1 MIESFLLEHSV
12 SDQIE
17 TPDLPE
23 PEPAHEARHPDGRKS
38 FLAKWAT
45 TILCISLFFVPLI
58 VMGSIKSLE
67 VQANDVRQWLP
78 SGFQEAKIYD
88 EFVSRFGIDEM
99 VVLSWEDCKIDN
111 PEIREFQAALES
123 LESGGQKMFSRV
135 VSGPDILE
143 QIEAIGVRRS
153 EALQRIQGLL
163 IGPDGETTCLLAYPQ
178 SKQHQLPAEIENRKE
193 IIERLYELG
202 EEFEI
207 QPDQL
212 HLGGPTVDGA
222 TIEIES
228 KKSLGTFLWISVA
241 LVFFLTWFRMRDL
254 PLSLLVIFFAGLC
267 ASVSLTILFWTGG
280 KMNLTMVMLPTL
292 AFILGVSGCV
302 HVVNYYRKA
311 STVGHGLFSA
321 DQALIDGAQP
331 IALSATTTAIGL
343 MSLAASTV
351 IPIQLFGLYAGL
363 GIVSS
368 IAVLLL
374 VLPATLY
381 LLRGRI
387 SKRFADASNLAKRE
401 RHTGVSR
408 TTSKLLMLVCRSH
421 WWVVIPCLVGII
433 ILTMGIFRLEAS
445 VKIQNRFASQTKI
458 IADYQWLEEH
468 LGPLVP
474 MEVVLRFDPE
484 NELTSWEQ
492 MQLVKSVEQAI
503 KQTTAVNATLSA
515 ATFEPI
521 LPQGSRFT
529 EKLKRQ
535 TMKRKWMVMFNGSPE
550 TDSAFEEAKLVKLSG
565 DETFW
570 RISLRVAALNE
581 IDYGGFLQTVR
592 DNVTNQLDHHDHHG
606 VSAELTGGIPM
617 VYIAQHQILSD
628 LMWSFA
634 TAFIIICLIFMFV
647 LRSIRAGLIAMIPNV
662 FPPLVVF
669 GAMGWLGF
677 SIEIG
682 SVMTASVAL
691 GIAVDDTLHFL
702 TWYRRGTLEGMSRY
716 AAIRFAFGHC
726 AKAMIDTSLICGL
739 GVVPFLFG
747 VFMPTVKFALLLLI
761 MLLTAL
767 LGDLIL
773 LPAILAGPAGI
784 LFRIGSRK
792 LTSDDSQ
799 EEDYVDGSV
808 GRDLERE
815 QLDQPLKMVRRQ

>member
-1 MIESFLLEHSV
+1 M
-12 SDQIE
+12 SDQLE
-17 TPDLPE
+17 TPDSPE
-23 PEPAHEARHPDGRKS
+23 PKPVLEARYPDGRKS

-45 TILCISLFFVPLI
+45 VILCVSLFAVPLI
-58 VMGSIKSLE
+58 VLGSLRSLK
-67 VQANDVRQWLP
+67 VQSNNFRQWLP
-78 SGFQEAKIYD
+78 SGFEEAQIFD
-88 EFVSRFGIDEM
+88 DFVSRFGIDEM
-99 VVLSWEDCKIDN
+99 VVMSWEDCKIGN
-111 PEIREFQAALES
+111 PDVQEFRAALES
-123 LESGGQKMFSRV
+123 IQYDGRNMFSRV
-135 VSGPDILE
+135 ICGPDILE
-143 QIEAIGVRRS
+143 EIQGIGVRRS
-153 EALQRIQGLL
+153 EAMQRIEGLL
-163 IGPDGETTCLLAYPQ
+163 LGPDKETTCLVAYP
-178 SKQHQLPAEIENRKE
+178 LPKFNEEIAVIDNRKE
-193 IIERLYELG
+193 IIASVYELAQ
-202 EEFEI
+202 EFDIKPE
-207 QPDQL
+207 DF

-222 TIEIES
+222 TIQTES
-228 KKSLGTFLWISVA
+228 KKSLGIFLWSSVA
-241 LVFFLTWFRMRDL
+241 LIFLLTWFRMRDL
-254 PLSLLVIFFAGLC
+254 PLSILVIFFAGLC
-267 ASVSLTILFWTGG
+267 ASVSLTVLFWTGG

-292 AFILGVSGCV
+292 TFILGVSGCV

-311 STVGHGLFSA
+311 STTGHELFSA

-343 MSLAASTV
+343 MSLACSSV
-351 IPIQLFGLYAGL
+351 VPIKLFGIYSGL
-363 GIVSS
+363 GVLASIV
-368 IAVLLL
+368 VLLL
-374 VLPATLY
+374 VLPASLY

-387 SKRFADASNLAKRE
+387 SKRFSDENNLAKRE

-408 TTSKLLMLVCRSH
+408 TTSKLLMLVCRNH
-421 WWVVIPCLVGII
+421 WLVVIPCLLGVTV
-433 ILTMGIFRLEAS
+433 LTMGVFQLKAS
-445 VKIQNRFASQTKI
+445 VKIQNRFASRTKI
-458 IADYQWLEEH
+458 ISDYQWLEDN

-474 MEVVLRFDPE
+474 MEVVLRFNPE
-484 NELTSWEQ
+484 TELPPWEQ
-492 MQLVKSVEQAI
+492 MQLVKAVEQAI

-515 ATFEPI
+515 ATFEPV
-521 LPQGSRFT
+521 LPQGNRFT
-529 EKLKRQ
+529 DKFTRQ
-535 TMKRKWMVMFNGSPE
+535 TMKRKWSALFNGTPE
-550 TDSAFEEAKLVKLSG
+550 KSSTFEDSKLVKLSG

-581 IDYGGFLQTVR
+581 IDYGGFLETVGN
-592 DNVTNQLDHHDHHG
+592 NVRNQLDHHDQHG

-617 VYIAQHQILSD
+617 VYIAQHQILND
-628 LMWSFA
+628 LMWSFG
-634 TAFIIICLIFMFV
+634 TAFVIISFIFMFV

-669 GAMGWLGF
+669 GAMGWLGY

-739 GVVPFLFG
+739 GVIPLLFG

-784 LFRIGSRK
+784 LFRMGKRLKSPED
-792 LTSDDSQ
+792 SDD
-799 EEDYVDGSV
+799 EDYVDGSI
-808 GRDLERE
+808 GGDPDKDQLEH
-815 QLDQPLKMVRRQ
+815 PLKMVRRQ

>member
-1 MIESFLLEHSV
+1 M

-23 PEPAHEARHPDGRKS
+23 PEPVLEARYPDGRKS
-38 FLAKWAT
+38 FLTKWAT
-45 TILCISLFFVPLI
+45 VILCLSLFFVPLI
-58 VMGSIKSLE
+58 VMGSLKSLK
-67 VQANDVRQWLP
+67 VRSNDFRQWLP
-78 SGFQEAKIYD
+78 SGFEEAQIFD
-88 EFVSRFGIDEM
+88 DFVSRFGVDEM
-99 VVLSWEDCKIDN
+99 VVMSWEGCKIGN
-111 PEIREFQAALES
+111 PEIQEFQAALETV
-123 LESGGQKMFSRV
+123 ETDGRRIFSRV
-135 VSGPDILE
+135 VSGPDVLE
-143 QIEAIGVRRS
+143 EIQAIGVSKS
-153 EALQRIQGLL
+153 EALQRMQGLL
-163 IGPDGETTCLLAYPQ
+163 IGPDKETTCLLAYPLH
-178 SKQHQLPAEIENRKE
+178 KLENALAKIENRKD
-193 IIERLYELG
+193 IIARVYELAQ
-202 EEFEI
+202 EFEI
-207 QPDQL
+207 EPADL

-222 TIEIES
+222 TIETES
-228 KKSLGTFLWISVA
+228 KKSLGVFLYASVL
-241 LVFFLTWFRMRDL
+241 LVFLLTWFRMRDL

-292 AFILGVSGCV
+292 TFILGVSGCV

-311 STVGHGLFSA
+311 STAGHGLLSA
-321 DQALIDGAQP
+321 DQALNDGAQP

-343 MSLAASTV
+343 MSLAGSSV
-351 IPIQLFGLYAGL
+351 IPIKLFGIYAGL
-363 GIVSS
+363 GILAS
-368 IAVLLL
+368 IIILLL
-374 VLPATLY
+374 VLPAALH

-387 SKRFADASNLAKRE
+387 SKRFADKNMLAKRE

-408 TTSKLLMLVCRSH
+408 TTSKLLMLVCRNH
-421 WWVVIPCLVGII
+421 WLVVIPCLLAITV
-433 ILTMGIFRLEAS
+433 LAMGIFQLKAS
-445 VKIQNRFASQTKI
+445 VKIQNRFASKTKI
-458 IADYQWLEEH
+458 ISDYQWLEEN

-474 MEVVLRFDPE
+474 MEVVLRFNPE
-484 NELTSWEQ
+484 NELTAWDQ

-515 ATFEPI
+515 ATFEPV
-521 LPQGSRFT
+521 LPEGNRFT
-529 EKLKRQ
+529 DKFKRQ
-535 TMKRKWMVMFNGSPE
+535 TMKRKWNVMFNGTPE
-550 TDSAFEEAKLVKLSG
+550 KNSTFEDSKLVKLSG

-581 IDYGGFLQTVR
+581 IDYGGFLETVGN
-592 DNVTNQLDHHDHHG
+592 NVRNQLDHHDQHG

-628 LMWSFA
+628 LMWSFG
-634 TAFIIICLIFMFV
+634 TAFVIISFIFMFV
-647 LRSIRAGLIAMIPNV
+647 LKSIRAGLIAMIPNV
-662 FPPLVVF
+662 FPPLIVF

-739 GVVPFLFG
+739 GVVPLLFG
-747 VFMPTVKFALLLLI
+747 VFMPTVKFALLLMI

-784 LFRIGSRK
+784 LFRMGQRLPSPG
-792 LTSDDSQ
+792 DPQND
-799 EEDYVDGSV
+799 EDYVDGAIGSNPD
-808 GRDLERE
+808 R
-815 QLDQPLKMVRRQ
+815 QPVEMFRRRHDD

>member
-1 MIESFLLEHSV
+1 M

-23 PEPAHEARHPDGRKS
+23 PEPVLEAQYPDGRKS
-38 FLAKWAT
+38 FLAKWST
-45 TILCISLFFVPLI
+45 TILCLSLFFVPLI
-58 VMGSIKSLE
+58 VMGSLRSLK
-67 VQANDVRQWLP
+67 VQANDFRQWLP
-78 SGFQEAKIYD
+78 SGFEEAQIFD
-88 EFVSRFGIDEM
+88 DFVSRFGVDEM
-99 VVLSWEDCKIDN
+99 VVLSWEGCKIDN
-111 PEIREFQAALES
+111 PEVQEFRAELES
-123 LESGGQKMFSRV
+123 LQANGQNLFSRV
-135 VSGPDILE
+135 ICGPDVLDEIM
-143 QIEAIGVRRS
+143 AIGVRES
-153 EALQRIQGLL
+153 EAMQRIEGLL
-163 IGPDGETTCLLAYPQ
+163 LGPDKETTCLVAYP
-178 SKQHQLPAEIENRKE
+178 LPKLEQEIATIENRRE
-193 IIERLYELG
+193 IIASIYELA

-207 QPDQL
+207 APEDL

-222 TIEIES
+222 TIETES
-228 KKSLGTFLWISVA
+228 KKSLGIFLWLSVF
-241 LVFFLTWFRMRDL
+241 LVFLLTWFRMRDL

-292 AFILGVSGCV
+292 TFILGVSGCV

-311 STVGHGLFSA
+311 STVGRELLSA
-321 DQALIDGAQP
+321 DQALRDGAQP

-343 MSLAASTV
+343 MSLACSSV
-351 IPIQLFGLYAGL
+351 IPIKLFGIYSGL
-363 GIVSS
+363 GVLAS

-374 VLPATLY
+374 VLPAALY

-387 SKRFADASNLAKRE
+387 SKRFADENNLAKRE

-408 TTSKLLMLVCRSH
+408 NTSKLLMLVCRNH
-421 WWVVIPCLVGII
+421 WLVVIPCLLAVT
-433 ILTMGIFRLEAS
+433 ILAMGVFRLKAS

-458 IADYQWLEEH
+458 ISDYQWLEKN

-474 MEVVLRFDPE
+474 MEVVLRFNPE

-521 LPQGSRFT
+521 LPQGNRFT
-529 EKLKRQ
+529 DKFKRQ
-535 TMKRKWMVMFNGSPE
+535 TMMRKWMALFNGTAEQPS
-550 TDSAFEEAKLVKLSG
+550 SFEESKLVKLSG

-581 IDYGGFLQTVR
+581 IDYGGFLDTVR
-592 DNVTNQLDHHDHHG
+592 NNVTNQLNHHDKHG

-617 VYIAQHQILSD
+617 VYIAQHQILND
-628 LMWSFA
+628 LMWSFG
-634 TAFIIICLIFMFV
+634 TAFIIISFIFMFV
-647 LRSIRAGLIAMIPNV
+647 LKSIPAGLIAMIPNV

-716 AAIRFAFGHC
+716 AAIRCAFGHC

-739 GVVPFLFG
+739 GVIPLLFG
-747 VFMPTVKFALLLLI
+747 VFMPTVKFSLLLMV

-784 LFRIGSRK
+784 LFRMGKRVPSPE
-792 LTSDDSQ
+792 DPPND
-799 EEDYVDGSV
+799 EDYVDGSV
-808 GRDLERE
+808 GGDPERQTE
-815 QLDQPLKMVRRQ
+815 QPLEMVRRQ

>member
-1 MIESFLLEHSV
+1 M

-23 PEPAHEARHPDGRKS
+23 PKPVLEARYPDGRKS

-45 TILCISLFFVPLI
+45 TILCLSLFAAPLI
-58 VMGSIKSLE
+58 VMGSLKSLK
-67 VQANDVRQWLP
+67 VRSNDFRQWLP
-78 SGFQEAKIYD
+78 SGFEEAQIFD
-88 EFVSRFGIDEM
+88 DFVDRFGVDEM
-99 VVLSWEDCKIDN
+99 VVLSWEGCKIDN
-111 PEIREFQAALES
+111 PDIQDFKAALEAA
-123 LESGGQKMFSRV
+123 ETDGQKTFNRV
-135 VSGPDILE
+135 VSGADILE
-143 QIEAIGVRRS
+143 EVQAIGVRKS

-163 IGPDGETTCLLAYPQ
+163 IGPDRETTCLLAYPQ
-178 SKQHQLPAEIENRKE
+178 PKFVNGLAKIENRKE
-193 IIERLYELG
+193 IIALVYELG
-202 EEFEI
+202 QQFEI
-207 QPDQL
+207 EPADL

-222 TIEIES
+222 TIETES
-228 KKSLGTFLWISVA
+228 KKSLGIFLWISVL
-241 LVFFLTWFRMRDL
+241 LVFLLTWFRMRDL

-267 ASVSLTILFWTGG
+267 ASISLTILFWTGG

-292 AFILGVSGCV
+292 SFILGVSGCV

-311 STVGHGLFSA
+311 STAGHELLSA
-321 DQALIDGAQP
+321 DQALVDGAQP

-343 MSLAASTV
+343 MSLAGSSV
-351 IPIQLFGLYAGL
+351 IPIKFFGIYAGL
-363 GIVSS
+363 GILAS

-374 VLPATLY
+374 VLPAALY

-387 SKRFADASNLAKRE
+387 SKRFADKKILAKRE

-408 TTSKLLMLVCRSH
+408 TTSKLLMLVCRNH
-421 WWVVIPCLVGII
+421 WLVVIPCLLAIT
-433 ILTMGIFRLEAS
+433 ILAMGILQLKAS
-445 VKIQNRFASQTKI
+445 VKIQNRFASKTKI
-458 IADYQWLEEH
+458 ISDYQWLEDN

-474 MEVVLRFDPE
+474 MEVVLRFNPE
-484 NELTSWEQ
+484 NQLSSWEQ
-492 MQLVKSVEQAI
+492 LQLVKSVEQAI

-515 ATFEPI
+515 ATFEPV
-521 LPQGSRFT
+521 LPQGNRFT
-529 EKLKRQ
+529 DKFKRQ
-535 TMKRKWMVMFNGSPE
+535 TMKRKWMAMFHGTPE
-550 TDSAFEEAKLVKLSG
+550 RSSKFEDSKLVKFSG

-570 RISLRVAALNE
+570 RISLRVAALND
-581 IDYGGFLQTVR
+581 IDYGGFLETV
-592 DNVTNQLDHHDHHG
+592 DNNVQNQLDHYDQHG
-606 VSAELTGGIPM
+606 VSVELTGGIPM

-628 LMWSFA
+628 LMWSFG
-634 TAFIIICLIFMFV
+634 TAFVIISFIFMFV
-647 LRSIRAGLIAMIPNV
+647 LKSIRAGLIAMIPNV
-662 FPPLVVF
+662 FPPLIVF

-739 GVVPFLFG
+739 GVVPLLFG
-747 VFMPTVKFALLLLI
+747 VFMPTVKFALLLTV

-784 LFRIGSRK
+784 LFRMGKR
-792 LTSDDSQ
+792 LPLPEDLPND
-799 EEDYVDGSV
+799 EDYVDGSI
-808 GRDLERE
+808 GRDPNAE
-815 QLDQPLKMVRRQ
+815 QLEEPLKMVRRQP

>member
-1 MIESFLLEHSV
+1 M
-12 SDQIE
+12 SDQLE
-17 TPDLPE
+17 TPDSPE
-23 PEPAHEARHPDGRKS
+23 PKPVLEARYPDGRKS

-45 TILCISLFFVPLI
+45 VILCVSLFAVPLI
-58 VMGSIKSLE
+58 VLGSLRSLK
-67 VQANDVRQWLP
+67 VQSNNFRQWLP
-78 SGFQEAKIYD
+78 SGFEEAQIFD
-88 EFVSRFGIDEM
+88 DFVSRFGIDEM
-99 VVLSWEDCKIDN
+99 VVMSWEDCKIGN
-111 PEIREFQAALES
+111 PDVQEFRAALES
-123 LESGGQKMFSRV
+123 IQYDGRNMFSRV
-135 VSGPDILE
+135 ICGPDILE
-143 QIEAIGVRRS
+143 EIQGIGVRRS
-153 EALQRIQGLL
+153 EAMQRIEGLL
-163 IGPDGETTCLLAYPQ
+163 LGPDKETTCLVAYP
-178 SKQHQLPAEIENRKE
+178 LPKFNEEIAVIDNRKE
-193 IIERLYELG
+193 IIASVYELAQ
-202 EEFEI
+202 EFDIKPE
-207 QPDQL
+207 DF

-222 TIEIES
+222 TIQTES
-228 KKSLGTFLWISVA
+228 KKSLGIFLWSSVA
-241 LVFFLTWFRMRDL
+241 LIFLLTWFRMRDL
-254 PLSLLVIFFAGLC
+254 PLSILVIFFAGLC
-267 ASVSLTILFWTGG
+267 ASVSLTVLFWTGG

-292 AFILGVSGCV
+292 TFILGVSGCV

-311 STVGHGLFSA
+311 STTGHELFSA

-343 MSLAASTV
+343 MSLACSSV
-351 IPIQLFGLYAGL
+351 VPIKLFGIYSGL
-363 GIVSS
+363 GVLASIV
-368 IAVLLL
+368 VLLL
-374 VLPATLY
+374 VLPASLY

-387 SKRFADASNLAKRE
+387 SKRFSDENNLAKRE

-408 TTSKLLMLVCRSH
+408 TTSKLLMLVCRNH
-421 WWVVIPCLVGII
+421 WLVVIPCLLGVTV
-433 ILTMGIFRLEAS
+433 LTMGVFQLKAS
-445 VKIQNRFASQTKI
+445 VKIQNRFASRTKI
-458 IADYQWLEEH
+458 ISDYQWLEDN

-474 MEVVLRFDPE
+474 MEVVLRFNPE
-484 NELTSWEQ
+484 TELPPWEQ
-492 MQLVKSVEQAI
+492 MQLVKAVEQAI

-515 ATFEPI
+515 ATFEPV
-521 LPQGSRFT
+521 LPQGNRFT
-529 EKLKRQ
+529 DKFTRQ
-535 TMKRKWMVMFNGSPE
+535 TMKRKWSALFNGTPE
-550 TDSAFEEAKLVKLSG
+550 KSSTFEDSKLVKLSG

-581 IDYGGFLQTVR
+581 IDYGGFLETVGN
-592 DNVTNQLDHHDHHG
+592 NVRNQLDHHDQHG

-617 VYIAQHQILSD
+617 VYIAQHQILND
-628 LMWSFA
+628 LMWSFG
-634 TAFIIICLIFMFV
+634 TAFVIISFIFMFV

-669 GAMGWLGF
+669 GAMGWLGY

-739 GVVPFLFG
+739 GVIPLLFG

-784 LFRIGSRK
+784 LFRMGKRLKSPED
-792 LTSDDSQ
+792 SDD
-799 EEDYVDGSV
+799 EDYVDGSI
-808 GRDLERE
+808 GGDPDKDQLEH
-815 QLDQPLKMVRRQ
+815 PLKMVRRK

>member
-1 MIESFLLEHSV
+1 M
-12 SDQIE
+12 SDQLE
-17 TPDLPE
+17 TPDSPE
-23 PEPAHEARHPDGRKS
+23 PKPVLEARYPDGRKS

-45 TILCISLFFVPLI
+45 VILCVSLFAVPLI
-58 VMGSIKSLE
+58 VLGSLRSLK
-67 VQANDVRQWLP
+67 VQSNNFRQWLP
-78 SGFQEAKIYD
+78 SGFEEAQIFD
-88 EFVSRFGIDEM
+88 DFVSRFGIDEM
-99 VVLSWEDCKIDN
+99 VVMSWEDCKIGN
-111 PEIREFQAALES
+111 PDVQEFRAALES
-123 LESGGQKMFSRV
+123 IQYDGRNMFSRV
-135 VSGPDILE
+135 ICGPDILE
-143 QIEAIGVRRS
+143 EIQGIGVRRS
-153 EALQRIQGLL
+153 EAMQRIEGLL
-163 IGPDGETTCLLAYPQ
+163 LGPDKETTCLVAYP
-178 SKQHQLPAEIENRKE
+178 LPKFNEEIAVIDNRKE
-193 IIERLYELG
+193 IIASVYELAQ
-202 EEFEI
+202 EFDIKPE
-207 QPDQL
+207 DF

-222 TIEIES
+222 TIHTES
-228 KKSLGTFLWISVA
+228 KKSLGIFLWSSVA
-241 LVFFLTWFRMRDL
+241 LIFLLTWFRMRDL
-254 PLSLLVIFFAGLC
+254 PLSILVIFFAGLC
-267 ASVSLTILFWTGG
+267 ASVSLTVLFWTGG

-292 AFILGVSGCV
+292 TFILGVSGCV

-311 STVGHGLFSA
+311 STTGHELFSA

-343 MSLAASTV
+343 MSLACSSV
-351 IPIQLFGLYAGL
+351 VPIKLFGIYSGL
-363 GIVSS
+363 GVLASIV
-368 IAVLLL
+368 VLLL
-374 VLPATLY
+374 VLPASLY

-387 SKRFADASNLAKRE
+387 SKRFSDENNLAKRE

-408 TTSKLLMLVCRSH
+408 TTSKLLMLVCRNH
-421 WWVVIPCLVGII
+421 WLVVIPCLLGVTV
-433 ILTMGIFRLEAS
+433 LTMGVFQLKAS
-445 VKIQNRFASQTKI
+445 VKIQNRFASRTKI
-458 IADYQWLEEH
+458 ISDYQWLEDN

-474 MEVVLRFDPE
+474 MEVVLRFNPE
-484 NELTSWEQ
+484 TELPPWEQ
-492 MQLVKSVEQAI
+492 MQLVKAVEQAI

-515 ATFEPI
+515 ATFEPV
-521 LPQGSRFT
+521 LPQGNRFT
-529 EKLKRQ
+529 DKFTRQ
-535 TMKRKWMVMFNGSPE
+535 TMKRKWSALFNGTPE
-550 TDSAFEEAKLVKLSG
+550 KSSTFEDSKLVKLSG

-581 IDYGGFLQTVR
+581 IDYGGFLETVGN
-592 DNVTNQLDHHDHHG
+592 NVRNQLDHHDQHG

-617 VYIAQHQILSD
+617 VYIAQHQILND
-628 LMWSFA
+628 LMWSFG
-634 TAFIIICLIFMFV
+634 TAFVIISFIFMFV

-669 GAMGWLGF
+669 GAMGWLGY

-739 GVVPFLFG
+739 GVIPLLFG

-784 LFRIGSRK
+784 LFRMGKRLKSPED
-792 LTSDDSQ
+792 SDD
-799 EEDYVDGSV
+799 EDYVDGSI
-808 GRDLERE
+808 GGDPDKDQLEH
-815 QLDQPLKMVRRQ
+815 PLKMVRRK